1 MLTENYERHVWIGL
15 ALTLIVIGGLTAAWL
30 NEPARMA
37 QAAAALDK
45 ASIGRGRQ
53 LYVDNCTSCHG
64 TRGEGGAGAVLNSKA
79 LLTKASDEVLFA
91 TINAGRPSTIMPAWG
106 QENGGPF
113 TDEDIRTIVSF
124 IRAWEPTAPEV
135 QAAVFAPSAAR
146 GAAIY
151 ASTCFICHGEDGKGG
166 IAPPLND
173 PARLNSLE
181 SDWYRQTIAN
191 GRPAK
196 GMPTWGTVLAP
207 NQIEDVV
214 ALIDAW
220 RAGER
225 IVPETTVADLLDSAL
240 FTLSQ
245 GDTADALFYLDRAQ
259 AIAFGPALE
268 RFDPITGQIEAEQ
281 LDEALVALDALRTE
295 WPLGDAARGAEIYAD
310 ACKGCHGSDG
320 QGGVGRKLQPN
331 EFVQQSS
338 NAEMLSLLLTGRPGT
353 AMRGFAGRLS
363 EFQLADAIAFLRSWQ
378 P

>member
-1 MLTENYERHVWIGL
+1 MQTENYDRHVWIGL
-15 ALTLIVIGGLTAAWL
+15 ALTLIVIAGLTVAWV

-37 QAAAALDK
+37 EAAAALDK
-45 ASIGRGRQ
+45 ASIGRGRDI
-53 LYVDNCTSCHG
+53 YVDNCTACHG
-64 TRGEGGAGAVLNSKA
+64 TRGEGGVGPALNNKT
-79 LLTKASDEVLFA
+79 LLANASNEVLFA
-91 TINAGRPSTIMPAWG
+91 TIRTGRPGTTMPAWG

-113 TDEDIRTIVSF
+113 TDEDIREVVSF
-124 IRAWEPTAPEV
+124 LRAWEANAPEV
-135 QAAVFAPSAAR
+135 KADEFVPNAAR
-146 GAAIY
+146 GAAIF
-151 ASTCFICHGEDGKGG
+151 ASACFTCHGDDGKGG
-166 IAPPLND
+166 IAPALND
-173 PARLNSLE
+173 PARLNSLGN
-181 SDWYRQTIAN
+181 DWYRQTIAN

-295 WPLGDAARGAEIYAD
+295 WPIGDAARGAEIYAD

-320 QGGVGRKLQPN
+320 QGGVGRKLHPS

-353 AMRGFAGRLS
+353 AMRSFDGRLS
-363 EFQLADAIAFLRSWQ
+363 EFQLADAIAFLRAWQ